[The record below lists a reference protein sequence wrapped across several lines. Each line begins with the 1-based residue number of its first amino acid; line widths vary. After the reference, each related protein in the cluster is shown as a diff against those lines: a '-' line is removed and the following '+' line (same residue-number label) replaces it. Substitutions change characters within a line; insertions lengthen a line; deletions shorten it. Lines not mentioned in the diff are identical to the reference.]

1 METVNQKAAE
11 YFASVG
17 ISLGCL
23 GWADTFTFDEE
34 VQNAVNQRYISSQ
47 DQAIAQA
54 LQPYAETIKALATAQ
69 ALRAFASRTDGKLPT
84 TIVGLPQD
92 VGFKLEGFLELQIGL
107 ERALSWCLGGGFVV
121 TLK

>member
-92 VGFKLEGFLELQIGL
+92 VGGLIETLLSAGPAQQVRPIGL
-107 ERALSWCLGGGFVV
+107 NPFYSLSFGG
-121 TLK
+121 